1 MSVLLRRRYLLLIDA
16 VFVIVSVCTA
26 LAVRF
31 ETLEIAPYLQQVWLL
46 VPLLIGVRLPLFYL
60 FGLYGRVW
68 RYASVNELLSV
79 VMAVFSSSVIV
90 AFVIFGLA
98 FPAGLVKWFPR
109 SLLVID
115 FLLSIPLSGGIRF
128 GLRLLSTR
136 GIGGRAGELKR
147 PTDTQKRVLIVGAG
161 DAGAMIA
168 RELRDNP
175 GLGILPIGFV
185 DDDERKQ
192 GMRIHGLKVLGTRED
207 ISGLMAQEA
216 LDEIIVAMPTAPG
229 KEIREIMKI
238 CEQGGV
244 TARTVPGVYELIDG
258 RVSVSQIRE
267 VQLEDLLRRDPVR
280 TNMEEISGYL
290 GGQVVLVT
298 GAGGSIGSELC
309 RQIAPFS
316 PQQLLLLGR
325 GENSIFNVQLE
336 LSGSFRGLGLVP
348 VISDIRD
355 RPKMARVMAQYR
367 PNIVFHAAAH
377 KHVTLMEQNPDEAV
391 TNNIL
396 GTQSV
401 ADAAAQYGVEKFVL
415 ISTDKAVRP
424 KSVMGASKRV
434 AEMLMQDMAVRSSTT
449 FVSVRFGNV
458 LGSRGSVVPLF
469 NWQISRGGPVTVTDP
484 DVARYFMTVPEAVQL
499 VVQAAVLGE
508 TGSILVLDMGDP
520 VRIVDLA
527 RDLVRLSGLK
537 VGEDIDLA
545 FVGLRPGE
553 KLREELFS
561 PDEEAS
567 RTRHASIF
575 VVKPREIDHDKLY
588 ADIGYLEELA
598 EQADAVGIKHKLQE
612 IVPEYQPAD

>member
-1 MSVLLRRRYLLLIDA
+1 VVLRSRYLLVLDA
-16 VFVIVSVCTA
+16 VFVIVSVSTA
-26 LAVRF
+26 LALRF
-31 ETLEIAPYLQQVWLL
+31 DTLEIGPYLQQLWIV

-60 FGLYGRVW
+60 FGLYRRVW
-68 RYASVNELLSV
+68 RYASINELLSV

-98 FPAGLVKWFPR
+98 FPLGIVKWFPR
-109 SLLVID
+109 SLLVVD

-136 GIGGRAGELKR
+136 RIGGRAGELKR
-147 PTDTQKRVLIVGAG
+147 PSDTQKRVLIVGAG
-161 DAGAMIA
+161 DAGAIIA

-185 DDDERKQ
+185 DDDERKL
-192 GMRIHGLKVLGTRED
+192 GMRIHGLKVLGTRD
-207 ISGLMAQEA
+207 NILYLITQEA
-216 LDEIIVAMPTAPG
+216 IDEIIIAMPTAPG
-229 KEIREIMKI
+229 KEIREIIKI
-238 CEQGGV
+238 CQQGGV
-244 TARTVPGVYELIDG
+244 MARTVPGLYELIDG
-258 RVSVSQIRE
+258 SLSVSQVRE
-267 VQLEDLLRRDPVR
+267 VQLEDLLRRAPV
-280 TNMEEISGYL
+280 TIDMDEISGHL
-290 GGQVVLVT
+290 SGQVVLVT

-309 RQIAPFS
+309 RQIAPYS
-316 PQQLLLLGR
+316 PQQLLLLGK
-325 GENSIFNVQLE
+325 GENSIFNIHLE
-336 LSGSFRGLGLVP
+336 LSNSFPAVNLVP
-348 VISDIRD
+348 IIAGITD
-355 RPKMARVMAQYR
+355 RLKMQRIMAEYR
-367 PNIVFHAAAH
+367 PRIVFHAAAH

-391 TNNIL
+391 ANNIL

-401 ADAAAQYGVEKFVL
+401 AEAAAQHGVQKLVL

-424 KSVMGASKRV
+424 TSVMGACKRV
-434 AEMLMQDMAVRSSTT
+434 AEMLMQDMALHNSTS

-469 NWQISRGGPVTVTDP
+469 KWQISRGGPLTVTDP

-499 VVQAAVLGE
+499 VIQAAVLGE

-527 RDLVRLSGLK
+527 QDLIRLSGLK
-537 VGEDIDLA
+537 LGEDIDLV

-588 ADIGYLEELA
+588 ADIEDLERLA
-598 EQADAVGIKHKLQE
+598 EQADAVGIKRKLRE
-612 IVPEYQPAD
+612 IVPEYRPAN

>member
-1 MSVLLRRRYLLLIDA
+1 MVLRRRYLLLIDA
-16 VFVIVSVCTA
+16 VFVIVSVSTA
-26 LAVRF
+26 LALRF
-31 ETLEIAPYLQQVWLL
+31 ETLEIGPYLQQLWIV

-68 RYASVNELLSV
+68 RYASINELLSI

-90 AFVIFGLA
+90 GFVTFGLA
-98 FPAGLVKWFPR
+98 FPIGLVKWFPR

-115 FLLSIPLSGGIRF
+115 FLLSIPLSGGIRL

-147 PTDTQKRVLIVGAG
+147 PSDTQKRVFIIGAG
-161 DAGAMIA
+161 DAGAIIA

-185 DDDERKQ
+185 DDDERKL

-207 ISGLMAQEA
+207 ISDLIAQEA
-216 LDEIIVAMPTAPG
+216 VDEIIVAMPTAPG

-238 CEQGGV
+238 CQQGGV

-316 PQQLLLLGR
+316 PRQLLLLGR

-336 LSGSFRGLGLVP
+336 LSSSFRGLSLVP
-348 VISDIRD
+348 VIADIRD
-355 RPKMARVMAQYR
+355 TPKMGRIMAQYR
-367 PNIVFHAAAH
+367 PGIVFHAAAH

-401 ADAAAQYGVEKFVL
+401 ANAAAQYGVEKFVL

-424 KSVMGASKRV
+424 KSVMGACKRV
-434 AEMLMQDMAVRSSTT
+434 AEMLIQDMAERSSTT

-527 RDLVRLSGLK
+527 QDLVRLSGLK

-588 ADIGYLEELA
+588 ADIGYLERLA

>member
-1 MSVLLRRRYLLLIDA
+1 MVLRRRYLLLIDA

-31 ETLEIAPYLQQVWLL
+31 ETLDIEPYLQQVWFV
-46 VPLLIGVRLPLFYL
+46 VPLLIVVRLPLFYL
-60 FGLYGRVW
+60 FRLYGRVW

-90 AFVIFGLA
+90 AFVIFGLG
-98 FPAGLVKWFPR
+98 FPSGLVTWFPR

-115 FLLSIPLSGGIRF
+115 FLLSIPLSGGIRL

-207 ISGLMAQEA
+207 ISDLIAREA

-229 KEIREIMKI
+229 KEIREIMRI
-238 CEQGGV
+238 CQQGGV

-316 PQQLLLLGR
+316 PRQLLLLGR

-336 LSGSFRGLGLVP
+336 LSSAFPGLSLVP
-348 VISDIRD
+348 LIADIRD
-355 RPKMARVMAQYR
+355 RQKMERTMARYR
-367 PNIVFHAAAH
+367 PGIVFHAAAH

-396 GTQSV
+396 GTRSV
-401 ADAAAQYGVEKFVL
+401 ADAAAQYGVEKFVH
-415 ISTDKAVRP
+415 ISTDKAVTP
-424 KSVMGASKRV
+424 KSVMGACKRV
-434 AEMLMQDMAVRSSTT
+434 AEMLMQDMAARNSTT

-527 RDLVRLSGLK
+527 QDLVRLSGLK

-567 RTRHASIF
+567 RSRHASIF

-588 ADIGYLEELA
+588 ADIGYLERLA
-598 EQADAVGIKHKLQE
+598 EQADAAGIKHKLQE

>member
-1 MSVLLRRRYLLLIDA
+1 VVLRRRYLLLIDA

-31 ETLEIAPYLQQVWLL
+31 ETLDIEPYLQQVWFV
-46 VPLLIGVRLPLFYL
+46 VPLLIVVRLPLFYL
-60 FGLYGRVW
+60 FRLYGRVW

-90 AFVIFGLA
+90 AFVIFGLG
-98 FPAGLVKWFPR
+98 FPSGLVTWFPR

-115 FLLSIPLSGGIRF
+115 FLLSIPLSGGIRL

-207 ISGLMAQEA
+207 ISDLIAREA

-229 KEIREIMKI
+229 KEIREIMRI
-238 CEQGGV
+238 CQQGGV

-316 PQQLLLLGR
+316 PRQLLLLGR

-336 LSGSFRGLGLVP
+336 LSSAFPGLSLVP
-348 VISDIRD
+348 LIADIRD
-355 RPKMARVMAQYR
+355 RQKMERTMARYR
-367 PNIVFHAAAH
+367 PSIVFHAAAH

-396 GTQSV
+396 GTRSV
-401 ADAAAQYGVEKFVL
+401 ADAAAQYGVEKFVH
-415 ISTDKAVRP
+415 ISTDKAVTP
-424 KSVMGASKRV
+424 KSVMGACKRV
-434 AEMLMQDMAVRSSTT
+434 AEMLMQDMAARNSTT

-527 RDLVRLSGLK
+527 QDLVRLSGLK

-567 RTRHASIF
+567 RSRHASIF

-588 ADIGYLEELA
+588 ADIGYLERLA
-598 EQADAVGIKHKLQE
+598 EQADAAGIKHKLQE

>member
-1 MSVLLRRRYLLLIDA
+1 MNVVLRSRYLLLIDA
-16 VFVIVSVCTA
+16 VFVIVSVSTA
-26 LAVRF
+26 LALRF
-31 ETLEIAPYLQQVWLL
+31 ETLEIGPYLQQLWIV

-98 FPAGLVKWFPR
+98 FPIGLVKWFPR

-147 PTDTQKRVLIVGAG
+147 PSDTQKRVLIVGAG
-161 DAGAMIA
+161 DAGAIIA

-185 DDDERKQ
+185 DDDERKL

-207 ISGLMAQEA
+207 ISDLIAQEA

-238 CEQGGV
+238 CQQGGV

-309 RQIAPFS
+309 RQLAPFS
-316 PQQLLLLGR
+316 PRQLLLLGK
-325 GENSIFNVQLE
+325 GENSIFNVELE
-336 LSGSFRGLGLVP
+336 LSSSFRGLSLVP
-348 VISDIRD
+348 LIADIRD
-355 RPKMARVMAQYR
+355 RPKMGRIMARYR
-367 PNIVFHAAAH
+367 PGIVFHAAAH

-424 KSVMGASKRV
+424 KSVMGACKRV
-434 AEMLMQDMAVRSSTT
+434 AEMLMQDMAMQSSTT

-469 NWQISRGGPVTVTDP
+469 KWQISRGGPVTVTDP

-527 RDLVRLSGLK
+527 QDLVRLSGLK

-588 ADIGYLEELA
+588 ADIEDLEGLA
-598 EQADAVGIKHKLQE
+598 EQADAVRIKRKLQG

>member
-1 MSVLLRRRYLLLIDA
+1 MNVVLRSRYLLVVDA

-26 LAVRF
+26 LALRL
-31 ETLEIAPYLQQVWLL
+31 ETLEIGPYLQQLWIV

-98 FPAGLVKWFPR
+98 FPIGLVKWFPR

-136 GIGGRAGELKR
+136 GLGGRAGELKR
-147 PTDTQKRVLIVGAG
+147 PSDTQKRVLIVGAG
-161 DAGAMIA
+161 DAGAIIA
-168 RELRDNP
+168 RELGDNP
-175 GLGILPIGFV
+175 GLGILPVGFV
-185 DDDERKQ
+185 DDDERKL

-207 ISGLMAQEA
+207 ISDLIAQEA

-238 CEQGGV
+238 CQQGGV

-309 RQIAPFS
+309 RQLAPFS
-316 PQQLLLLGR
+316 PRQLLLLGK
-325 GENSIFNVQLE
+325 GENSIFNVELE
-336 LSGSFRGLGLVP
+336 LSSSFRGLSLVP
-348 VISDIRD
+348 LIADIRD
-355 RPKMARVMAQYR
+355 RPKMGRIMARYR
-367 PNIVFHAAAH
+367 PGIVFHAAAH

-424 KSVMGASKRV
+424 KSVMGACKRV
-434 AEMLMQDMAVRSSTT
+434 AEMLMQDMAMQSSTT

-469 NWQISRGGPVTVTDP
+469 KWQISRGGPVTVTDP

-527 RDLVRLSGLK
+527 QDLVRLSGLK

-588 ADIGYLEELA
+588 ADIEDLEGLA
-598 EQADAVGIKHKLQE
+598 EQADAVGIKRKLQG

>member
-1 MSVLLRRRYLLLIDA
+1 MVLRSRYLLVLDA
-16 VFVIVSVCTA
+16 VFVIVSVSTA
-26 LAVRF
+26 LALRF
-31 ETLEIAPYLQQVWLL
+31 DTLEIGPYLQQLWIV

-60 FGLYGRVW
+60 FGLYRRVW
-68 RYASVNELLSV
+68 RYASINELLSV

-98 FPAGLVKWFPR
+98 FPLGIVKWFPR
-109 SLLVID
+109 SLLVVD

-136 GIGGRAGELKR
+136 RIGGRAGELKR
-147 PTDTQKRVLIVGAG
+147 PSDTQKRVLIVGAG
-161 DAGAMIA
+161 DAGAIIA

-185 DDDERKQ
+185 DDDERKL
-192 GMRIHGLKVLGTRED
+192 GMRIHGLKVLGTRD
-207 ISGLMAQEA
+207 NILYLITQEA
-216 LDEIIVAMPTAPG
+216 IDEIIIAMPTAPG
-229 KEIREIMKI
+229 KEIREIIKI
-238 CEQGGV
+238 CQQGGV
-244 TARTVPGVYELIDG
+244 MARTVPGLYELIDG
-258 RVSVSQIRE
+258 SLSVSQVRE
-267 VQLEDLLRRDPVR
+267 VQLEDLLRRAPV
-280 TNMEEISGYL
+280 TIDMDEISGHL
-290 GGQVVLVT
+290 SGQVVLVT

-309 RQIAPFS
+309 RQIAPYS
-316 PQQLLLLGR
+316 PQQLLLLGK
-325 GENSIFNVQLE
+325 GENSIFNIHLE
-336 LSGSFRGLGLVP
+336 LSNSFPAVNLVP
-348 VISDIRD
+348 IIAGITD
-355 RPKMARVMAQYR
+355 RLKMQRIMAEYR
-367 PNIVFHAAAH
+367 PRIVFHAAAH

-391 TNNIL
+391 ANNIL

-401 ADAAAQYGVEKFVL
+401 AEAAAQHGVQKLVL

-424 KSVMGASKRV
+424 TSVMGACKRV
-434 AEMLMQDMAVRSSTT
+434 AEMLMQDMALHNSTS

-469 NWQISRGGPVTVTDP
+469 KWQISRGGPLTVTDP

-499 VVQAAVLGE
+499 VIQAAVLGE

-527 RDLVRLSGLK
+527 QDLIRLSGLK
-537 VGEDIDLA
+537 LGEDIDLV

-588 ADIGYLEELA
+588 ADIEDLERLA
-598 EQADAVGIKHKLQE
+598 EQADAVGIKRKLRE
-612 IVPEYQPAD
+612 IVPEYRPAN

>member
-1 MSVLLRRRYLLLIDA
+1 MVLRSRYLLVIDA
-16 VFVIVSVCTA
+16 VFVIVSVSTA
-26 LAVRF
+26 LALRF
-31 ETLEIAPYLQQVWLL
+31 ETLEIGPYLQQLWIV

-90 AFVIFGLA
+90 GFVIFGLA
-98 FPAGLVKWFPR
+98 FPLGMIEWFPR

-115 FLLSIPLSGGIRF
+115 FLLSILLSGGIRF

-136 GIGGRAGELKR
+136 RIGGRAGELKR
-147 PTDTQKRVLIVGAG
+147 PSDTQKRVLIVGAG
-161 DAGAMIA
+161 DAGAIIV
-168 RELRDNP
+168 REVRDNP

-185 DDDERKQ
+185 DDDGRKL
-192 GMRIHGLKVLGTRED
+192 GMRIHGVKVLGRRED
-207 ISGLMAQEA
+207 IPHLIAQEA
-216 LDEIIVAMPTAPG
+216 IDEIIIAMPTAPG

-238 CEQGGV
+238 CEQAGV
-244 TARTVPGVYELIDG
+244 TARTVPGLYELIDG
-258 RVSVSQIRE
+258 RLSVSQVRE
-267 VQLEDLLRRDPVR
+267 VQLEDLLRREPV
-280 TNMEEISGYL
+280 TIDMDEISGYL
-290 GGQVVLVT
+290 SGQVVLVT

-309 RQIAPFS
+309 RQIAPYS
-316 PQQLLLLGR
+316 PQQLLLLGK
-325 GENSIFNVQLE
+325 GENSIFDIHLE
-336 LSGSFRGLGLVP
+336 LSNSFPALNLVP
-348 VISDIRD
+348 IIAGIRD
-355 RPKMARVMAQYR
+355 RLKMQRIIGEYR
-367 PNIVFHAAAH
+367 PGIVFHAAAH

-391 TNNIL
+391 TNNIQ

-401 ADAAAQYGVEKFVL
+401 AEAAAQYGVQTFVL

-424 KSVMGASKRV
+424 TSVMGACKRV
-434 AEMLMQDMAVRSSTT
+434 AEMLMQDMALHSTT
-449 FVSVRFGNV
+449 SFVSVRFGNV

-469 NWQISRGGPVTVTDP
+469 NWQISWGGPLTVTDP

-499 VVQAAVLGE
+499 VIQAAVLGE

-527 RDLVRLSGLK
+527 QDLIRLSGLK
-537 VGEDIDLA
+537 LGEDIDLI

-588 ADIGYLEELA
+588 AHIEDLEKLA
-598 EQADAVGIKHKLQE
+598 EQADGAGIKRKLQE
-612 IVPEYQPAD
+612 IVPEYRPAN